1 MAFSGAIVHGLSTL
15 AALGVA
21 AGTMGR
27 GGEALAGSGRVCA
40 WGGLRVGALVWW
52 LSAHYTAAVV
62 HTAAPHTTSVGTTS
76 ASLRIFDVS
85 YLVVCII
92 RISNV

>member
-1 MAFSGAIVHGLSTL
+1 
-15 AALGVA
+15 
-21 AGTMGR
+21 
-27 GGEALAGSGRVCA
+27 
-40 WGGLRVGALVWW
+40 
-52 LSAHYTAAVV
+52 LSAHHTAAVV

-92 RISNV
+92 RISNVHYKSTTELIYGAA